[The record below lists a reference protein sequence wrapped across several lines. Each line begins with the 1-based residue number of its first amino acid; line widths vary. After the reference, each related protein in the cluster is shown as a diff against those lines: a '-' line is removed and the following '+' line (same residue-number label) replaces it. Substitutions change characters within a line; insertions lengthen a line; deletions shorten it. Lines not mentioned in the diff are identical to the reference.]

1 MDVPGSA
8 TRFDGLAAVYSA
20 YRPTYPPAVVEF
32 VEKELSVLPSAR
44 IIDVGSG
51 TGISAELF
59 LKAGY
64 AVTCVEP
71 GADMFA
77 RATAN
82 LSHYPLARFVQSRA
96 ESTGLPDA
104 DADLVLAGHSFHW
117 FDVAACRREFAR
129 ILKPGGWVAL
139 LWNSR
144 DERDAF
150 TREYYERIEP
160 FASEHPHLD
169 PAANESRARS
179 LFGNDYRVQRFPN
192 PARWSLSELLGFVFS
207 ASYLPKRE
215 TAEGGVL
222 IAEVEQLFARYA
234 TGGKISFAFVSE
246 IYYGHSATS

>member
-8 TRFDGLAAVYSA
+8 KRFDGLAAAYSA
-20 YRPTYPPAVVEF
+20 YRPTYPPALVDF
-32 VEKELSVLPSAR
+32 VAQQLGVSSPAR

-82 LSHYPLARFVQSRA
+82 LAHYPLAQFVQSRA
-96 ESTGLPDA
+96 ESTGLPAA

-129 ILKPGGWVAL
+129 ILKPAGWVAL

-144 DERDAF
+144 DESDGF

-160 FASEHPHLD
+160 FASAHPHLD
-169 PAANESRARS
+169 PASNEARARS
-179 LFGNDYRVQRFPN
+179 FFGNDYRVRRFPN
-192 PARWSLSELLGFVFS
+192 PARWSLNELLGFVFS

-215 TAEGGVL
+215 TAEAAPL
-222 IAEVEQLFARYA
+222 IAEVEQLFARCA
-234 TGGKISFAFVSE
+234 TDGKISFAIVAE
-246 IYYGHSATS
+246 VYYGHSGTP